1 MTDRSHD
8 PVGWLA
14 RLLRVRAGERRD
26 VRYFALLFLMIGGG
40 IAIGRGSADALFL
53 KRYGIAHLPAVYG
66 VLSAA
71 MAASAMLYA
80 AFADRLAA
88 ERLMQVLLAVLT
100 ASLLGTA
107 VIMEFSGISLVYP
120 AYYLVY
126 EVAAELL
133 IMHAAFYVWQNFES
147 QQAKRLVPLLL
158 AAGQIGTVCGGL
170 AVAALVGVVGANGLV
185 LVWAALAISSVVLV
199 RQHHQRRGPSR
210 FYRARRVSGGVG
222 AIVQQLRDGLAYT
235 RESSLLR
242 AASVALLGMVITFY
256 ILSYSV
262 SRIYAAAFAG
272 EESLGAF
279 LGVLTAVTSAAA
291 IGIQLFVTGRLVDRF
306 GLQRA
311 NLVYPISNLGVFA
324 LLALT
329 FTLPAALLGSVVK
342 EVLLPAIR
350 RPVRNLF
357 FNALPDEL
365 QGRARALSMAVV
377 LPLGLAAA
385 SGILLATQ
393 GGGGTSSFLAAG
405 FVAAA
410 AYLVAAVSMNRAY
423 VSTLMHSVGKRV
435 FVHGRRPADVSFEEL
450 AAGVKHSDDAIAL
463 GYARRLVAQFPARAT
478 TIVLP
483 RLSSAQPVMRD
494 RLLRLLA
501 PLAAPELAAA
511 CEAELDGGDPRL
523 LSTALH
529 LLFDRGEQRHAALI
543 GPALANPHP
552 RVRAAGIHGAIR
564 LGPESTRELGRQH
577 WHAMLRA
584 DADADAERMAG
595 LDLLARFPRL
605 EMLSELF
612 MALNSSHPRV
622 HKLALYALARMPAG
636 RYPAL
641 EPRLR
646 ELLGSVDW
654 EIRQG
659 AVRCLPFLHDEPREL
674 LALASLED
682 SHPGVRAEAIQ
693 LLDTEGDEGAPML
706 ASLLV
711 AGAGSPRAQQA
722 MLQALHRRGA
732 ASSLFTEVA
741 ALRAA
746 DAAEIDEFL
755 FGVESELKADG
766 PRQLLGTVLAERRRQ
781 FVALALDAMRC
792 TPDSDSID
800 LVRAALFSGDPRQ
813 RANGVEI
820 LRNLGDRRLA
830 RHLGDLIDH
839 GAGRFR
845 TFYDSA
851 AGSRDLGCL
860 LKWCAARPDPWLRR
874 CARQVAKNMQ
884 AGVVAH
890 G

>member
-1 MTDRSHD
+1 MAEKPHD
-8 PVGWLA
+8 PIGWLA
-14 RLLRVRAGERRD
+14 RLLRIRPGERRD
-26 VRYFALLFLMIGGG
+26 VRYFALLFLIIGAG

-66 VLSAA
+66 VLSAV

-88 ERLMQVLLAVLT
+88 ERLMQVLLGVLT

-107 VIMEFSGISLVYP
+107 VIMEFSGASLVYP
-120 AYYLVY
+120 AYFLIY

-147 QQAKRLVPLLL
+147 QQARRLVPLLL

-170 AVAALVGVVGANGLV
+170 AVVALIGAVGANGLV
-185 LVWAALAISSVVLV
+185 LVWAALGIASVMLV
-199 RQHHQRRGPSR
+199 RRHHRRRGPSR
-210 FYRARRVSGGVG
+210 FYHARRVTGGVE
-222 AIVQQLRDGLAYT
+222 ASLKQLRDGLAYT
-235 RESSLLR
+235 RESALLR
-242 AASVALLGMVITFY
+242 SASVALLGMVITFY

-279 LGVLTAVTSAAA
+279 LGALTAATSAAA

-311 NLVYPISNLGVFA
+311 NLVYPVSNLGVFA

-393 GGGGTSSFLAAG
+393 GGGATTSFLAAG
-405 FVAAA
+405 FVAAG
-410 AYLVAAVSMNRAY
+410 AYLAAALSMNRAY
-423 VSTLMHSVGKRV
+423 VSTLMSSVGRRV
-435 FVHGRRPADVSFEEL
+435 FVHGKRPTGASFEEL
-450 AAGVKHSDDAIAL
+450 AAGVSHADDAIAL
-463 GYARRLVAQFPARAT
+463 GYARRLVSQFPARAT
-478 TIVLP
+478 TAVLP
-483 RLSSAQPVMRD
+483 RLRNAQPVLRD

-511 CEAELDGGDPRL
+511 CEAELDGNDPRL

-529 LLFDRGEQRHAALI
+529 LLFDRGEQRHAAMI

-564 LGPESTRELGRQH
+564 LGPDAMRELGRQH
-577 WHAMLRA
+577 WRAMLRA
-584 DADADAERMAG
+584 DADPERMAG

-612 MALNSSHPRV
+612 MALNSANPRV
-622 HKLALYALARMPAG
+622 HKLAMYALARMPAG

-659 AVRCLPFLHDEPREL
+659 AVRCLSFLPDEPREV
-674 LALASLED
+674 LALAALED
-682 SHPGVRAEAIQ
+682 SHPGVRGEAIQ
-693 LLDTEGDEGAPML
+693 LLDSEGDESAPML

-711 AGAGSPRAQQA
+711 AGAGSPRAQHA

-755 FGVESELKADG
+755 LGVESELRANA

-781 FVALALDAMRC
+781 FVGLALDAMSC

-845 TFYDSA
+845 AVSDPA
-851 AGSRDLGCL
+851 AGRRDLARL

-874 CARQVAKNMQ
+874 CAQQVASQLQ
-884 AGVVAH
+884 AGVMAH